1 MKFNVLILQI
11 IIVLFM
17 VSCQR
22 PAPQL
27 PANKLEVID
36 STGIGLLKLNEK
48 MILSEDS
55 LIRDYVENSKV
66 NYVKHDLGFWYKIAK
81 SDLGNTAQANQECE
95 VAYRVYSIENNF
107 LFEKKETIIIG
118 KKQLP
123 TGIEEALKIMRKG
136 AKADLVIPWYLAYGM
151 KGNGNEIKPYTSL
164 VVNLQWIK

>member
-1 MKFNVLILQI
+1 MKTKISIVSI
-11 IIVLFM
+11 IIVFFY

-27 PANKLEVID
+27 PANKSEDID
-36 STGIGLLKLNEK
+36 STEMRLLKLNEK

-55 LIRDYVENSKV
+55 LIRDYVENANA
-66 NYVKHDLGFWYKIAK
+66 NYLKHELGFWYKIEK
-81 SDLGNTAQANQECE
+81 TDLENDAQANQQCN
-95 VAYRVYSIENNF
+95 VLYRIYTLKNTLLLEQNES
-107 LFEKKETIIIG
+107 IIIG

-123 TGIEEALKIMRKG
+123 TAMEEALKMMRKG
-136 AKADLVIPWYLAYGM
+136 AKIDLIIPWYLAYGM